1 MTSISI
7 TWLDYWYDY
16 KSMQLDAL
24 LAESAKE
31 GEDKVNYR
39 EYLKAMLGDV
49 RYRATRNDVD
59 LL

>member
-1 MTSISI
+1 
-7 TWLDYWYDY
+7 
-16 KSMQLDAL
+16 MQLDAL